1 MKRSVRLLLSISSGI
16 VLSLPWLGF
25 PGWLLFVAFLP
36 LLVLDNYFLS
46 ERRQYRSISM
56 WSHAFLY
63 VSDLEW
69 PHHMVDP
76 ACHCHWGFPCVL
88 ANSLLMSVVVWL
100 AHLIRRNSSGSMGYL
115 SWIVFWLTFEF
126 FHFHWDIEWPW
137 LTLGNGFA
145 NNIRGGAVV

>member
-1 MKRSVRLLLSISSGI
+1 
-16 VLSLPWLGF
+16 
-25 PGWLLFVAFLP
+25 
-36 LLVLDNYFLS
+36 
-46 ERRQYRSISM
+46 M
-56 WSHAFLY
+56 WSHAFLAFLIWNGLTTWWILHATA
-63 VSDLEW
+63 VGAFL
-69 PHHMVDP
+69 
-76 ACHCHWGFPCVL
+76 AIL

-145 NNIRGGAVV
+145 NNIKAVQWYEFTGALGGSLWVLFVNIAVFSLLRNYAQFRSLRKVRIHTVVASFLIFLPVLFP